1 MVGYDAGEGQSIWFW
16 HDPCYG
22 HTPLKELFPNMFAC
36 SLSKEEWISNLVISA
51 SEGERS
57 WNLQFRRAFHD
68 WELEGLCSL
77 FEILYSNMLRGEG
90 DDNLTWKLT
99 RSGVFDVR
107 SYYLFLYGSLTDYF
121 PWESI

>member
-1 MVGYDAGEGQSIWFW
+1 
-16 HDPCYG
+16 
-22 HTPLKELFPNMFAC
+22 MFAC

-51 SEGERS
+51 SKVERS
-57 WNLQFRRAFHD
+57 WNLQFHRAFHD
-68 WELEGLCSL
+68 WELEGVCSL

-99 RSGVFDVR
+99 PSGVFEVR
-107 SYYLFLYGSLTDYF
+107 SYYLFLYGSLTDDF